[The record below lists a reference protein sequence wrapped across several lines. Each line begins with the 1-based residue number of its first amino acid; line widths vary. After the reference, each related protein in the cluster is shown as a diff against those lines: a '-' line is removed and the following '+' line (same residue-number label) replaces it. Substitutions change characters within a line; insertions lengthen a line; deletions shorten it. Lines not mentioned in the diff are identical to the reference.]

1 MAGILTRLGAA
12 WRARIHPINRMK
24 WNTAAQPQRTVGF
37 YRDFRRFTGGHLKVW
52 HYFNHVQHSSRYQPR
67 IAFSAATVWDD
78 TNPWFPVRDQ
88 ALAAWDPERAD
99 VLFLAGMDWSIL
111 SEEHRRSPPKP
122 VINLI
127 QHVRHADPGVPLYQ
141 YLAHRA
147 VRICVSE
154 PVIQALRATGKVNGP
169 LFTITNGMD
178 FAELPPRK
186 SWESRDFDLL
196 IVGIKQPALAIEIH
210 GHLKASNLRV
220 AVLTQPLLR
229 SAFLELLGNARI
241 ALFLPHATEGFY
253 LPALEGFALETLV
266 VCPDCI
272 GNRLFCLPETTCLQ
286 PDYTVEALFQAINHA
301 LRLSL
306 PERLALLDAARR
318 MADQHTLESER
329 QAFLN
334 LLHQIDAIW

>member
-1 MAGILTRLGAA
+1 
-12 WRARIHPINRMK
+12 
-24 WNTAAQPQRTVGF
+24 
-37 YRDFRRFTGGHLKVW
+37 
-52 HYFNHVQHSSRYQPR
+52 
-67 IAFSAATVWDD
+67 
-78 TNPWFPVRDQ
+78 
-88 ALAAWDPERAD
+88 
-99 VLFLAGMDWSIL
+99 
-111 SEEHRRSPPKP
+111 
-122 VINLI
+122 
-127 QHVRHADPGVPLYQ
+127 
-141 YLAHRA
+141 

-306 PERLALLDAARR
+306 PERLALLDARPAHGGPAHSGVRTAGVPQPAASNRRDLVEPLSPRQTQTQRHVKCHQRRSPDTAERNPGFARFPPTPR
-318 MADQHTLESER
+318 IPA
-329 QAFLN
+329 
-334 LLHQIDAIW
+334 